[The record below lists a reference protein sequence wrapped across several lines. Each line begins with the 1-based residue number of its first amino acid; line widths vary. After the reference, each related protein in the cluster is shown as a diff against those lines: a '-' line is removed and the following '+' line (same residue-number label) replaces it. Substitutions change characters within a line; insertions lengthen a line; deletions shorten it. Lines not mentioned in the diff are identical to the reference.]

1 MSATVAPQRFT
12 ASALGRRN
20 PTVKLVLLFM
30 VSLVTMFV
38 FDPFTPA
45 LLYVIVLMA
54 VVASA
59 RIPARIL
66 VLAHIPFVGFAFSLL
81 LVNALSRPGEVVLDV
96 VGLSVTVEGLA
107 VGASL
112 AFRTMVIGTLSIAFV
127 ASTDGVGLMTSL
139 HQHAGLGARVTY
151 AILAGYR
158 MLQEMPHEWRLIR
171 HAHAVR
177 APLRSNGQPSSGWR
191 VFGRAAFS
199 LLVVSLRKGERMAE
213 SLESRGLGLPERSTW
228 RPVPLGRADWVFAVA
243 VLAALVLV
251 LVASASLGYLEGFD
265 ALSN

>member
-1 MSATVAPQRFT
+1 MSVTVGPHRFT
-12 ASALGRRN
+12 ASPLARRN

-30 VSLVTMFV
+30 ISLAMMFV
-38 FDPFTPA
+38 FDPVTPVV
-45 LLYVIVLMA
+45 LYLIGLVAVL
-54 VVASA
+54 ASA

-66 VLAHIPFVGFAFSLL
+66 LLAHIPFVGFAFSLL
-81 LVNALSRPGEVVLDV
+81 MVNALSRPGEVVLDMI
-96 VGLSVTVEGLA
+96 GLRVTVEGLT

-112 AFRTMVIGTLSIAFV
+112 ALRTMVIGILSIAFV
-127 ASTDGVGLMTSL
+127 ASTDGVSLMTSL
-139 HQHAGLGARVTY
+139 HQHARLSARVTY

-177 APLRSNGQPSSGWR
+177 APLRSNGQPSSGLR

-228 RPVPLGRADWVFAVA
+228 RPVPLGRADWLFAVA
-243 VLAALVLV
+243 VLTALVLV
-251 LVASASLGYLEGFD
+251 LVTSAALGYLEGFD
-265 ALSN
+265 ALFI